1 VKDNREIGTLYGIG
15 VGPGD
20 PGLMTVKGAS
30 LLGECRHLFVP
41 KARTEA
47 NSLAL
52 SIAKTYLR
60 EQAEIHELVFPMSAD
75 EEELSAHW
83 RKNAKEIN
91 DILRAGE
98 DACFITLGDPF
109 LYSTFIY
116 LVRELRQLWPDA
128 RIVSVPGVTAFSAAA
143 SLCTFPVGEGRDG
156 VTIIPA
162 VEDIDHIR
170 RVLQDKG
177 TVILMKIGRRL
188 REVIDLLEEEGVID
202 GSVFVSRV
210 GMADQRIETD
220 LRSLRDVAPETGYLS
235 IILVHAKGR
244 SNGLG

>member
-1 VKDNREIGTLYGIG
+1 MKDSSEFGTLYGIG

-30 LLGECRHLFVP
+30 LLGECRHVFVP

-52 SIAKTYLR
+52 SIAKAYLR
-60 EQAEIHELVFPMSAD
+60 EEAEIHELVFPMSAD

-91 DILRAGE
+91 DLLRSGE

-116 LVRELRQLWPDA
+116 LVRELRLLRPGA

-162 VEDIDHIR
+162 VEDIDQIR

-177 TVILMKIGRRL
+177 TVILMKIGKRL
-188 REVIDLLEEEGVID
+188 REIIDLLEEEGVID

-210 GMADQRIETD
+210 GMADQRLEAD
-220 LRSLRDVAPETGYLS
+220 LRSLRDAAPETGYLS
-235 IILVHAKGR
+235 IVLVHAKGR
-244 SNGLG
+244 

>member
-1 VKDNREIGTLYGIG
+1 VSDKIILGTLYGIG

-20 PGLMTVKGAS
+20 PALMTVKGAS

-47 NSLAL
+47 SSLAL
-52 SIAKTYLR
+52 SIAKPYLR
-60 EQAEIHELVFPMSAD
+60 EQADIHELVFPMSAD

-83 RKNAKEIN
+83 RKNASEIN
-91 DILRAGE
+91 DILLEGS

-116 LVRELRQLWPDA
+116 LVRELRSLRPST

-143 SLCTFPVGEGRDG
+143 SLCAFPVGEGRDG

-162 VEDIDHIR
+162 VEDLDHIR
-170 RVLQDKG
+170 RVLKERG
-177 TVILMKIGRRL
+177 TVILMKIGKRL
-188 REVIDLLEEEGVID
+188 REVIDLLEEEGVMD

-210 GMADQRIETD
+210 GMADQRLETN
-220 LRSLRDVAPETGYLS
+220 LLSLRDAAPETGYLS
-235 IILVHAKGR
+235 IILVHATGK
-244 SNGLG
+244 

>member
-1 VKDNREIGTLYGIG
+1 MKDSSEFGILYGIG

-20 PGLMTVKGAS
+20 PELMTVKGAA
-30 LLGECRHLFVP
+30 LLGECLHVFVP

-83 RKNAKEIN
+83 RKNAYKIN
-91 DILRAGE
+91 DILRKRE
-98 DACFITLGDPF
+98 DACFITLGDPY

-116 LVRELRQLWPDA
+116 LVRELRQLQPEV
-128 RIVSVPGVTAFSAAA
+128 RIVSIPGVTAFSAAA
-143 SLCTFPVGEGRDG
+143 SLCAFPVGEGRDG

-162 VEDIDHIR
+162 VEDLDHVR

-188 REVIDLLEEEGVID
+188 REVIDLLEEEGVIH

-210 GMADQRIETD
+210 GMADQRLETD
-220 LRSLRDVAPETGYLS
+220 LRNLRDAAPETGYLS
-235 IILVHAKGR
+235 IILVHAKG
-244 SNGLG
+244 G

>member
-1 VKDNREIGTLYGIG
+1 MSDKIEFGTLYGIG

-30 LLGECRHLFVP
+30 LLGECRHVFVP

-52 SIAKTYLR
+52 SIAKNYLR
-60 EQAEIHELVFPMSAD
+60 EQAEIHELVFPMSAN

-91 DILRAGE
+91 DILREGA

-116 LVRELRQLWPDA
+116 LVRELRQLRPAA

-162 VEDIDHIR
+162 VEDLDHIR
-170 RVLQDKG
+170 RILQDKG
-177 TVILMKIGRRL
+177 TVILMK
-188 REVIDLLEEEGVID
+188 
-202 GSVFVSRV
+202 
-210 GMADQRIETD
+210 
-220 LRSLRDVAPETGYLS
+220 
-235 IILVHAKGR
+235 
-244 SNGLG
+244 

>member
-1 VKDNREIGTLYGIG
+1 MNDKTIFGTLYGIG

-20 PGLMTVKGAS
+20 PELMTVKGAS
-30 LLGECRHLFVP
+30 LLRECRYVFVP

-52 SIAKTYLR
+52 SIAKTYLQ

-75 EEELSAHW
+75 EEELSVHW

-91 DILRAGE
+91 DILRSGE

-116 LVRELRQLWPDA
+116 LVRELRQLRPEA

-162 VEDIDHIR
+162 VEDIDQIR

-188 REVIDLLEEEGVID
+188 REVIDLLEEEGVIE

-210 GMADQRIETD
+210 GMADQRLETD
-220 LRSLRDVAPETGYLS
+220 LRTLRDAAPETGYLS
-235 IILVHAKGR
+235 IILVHAKG
-244 SNGLG
+244 G

>member
-1 VKDNREIGTLYGIG
+1 MNDTTIFGTLYGIG

-20 PGLMTVKGAS
+20 PELITVKGAS
-30 LLGECRHLFVP
+30 LLRECRHVFVP

-83 RKNAKEIN
+83 RKNANKIS
-91 DILRAGE
+91 DILREGE
-98 DACFITLGDPF
+98 DACFITLGDPY

-116 LVRELRQLWPDA
+116 LVRELRQLRPGV

-143 SLCTFPVGEGRDG
+143 SLCAFPVGEGRDG

-162 VEDIDHIR
+162 VEDIEHIR

-188 REVIDLLEEEGVID
+188 REVIDLLEEEDVID

-210 GMADQRIETD
+210 GMEDQRLETD
-220 LRSLRDVAPETGYLS
+220 LRNLRDAAPEMGYLS
-235 IILVHAKGR
+235 IILVHSKG
-244 SNGLG
+244 G

>member
-1 VKDNREIGTLYGIG
+1 MCGTLYGIG

-30 LLGECRHLFVP
+30 LIGECRHLFVP

-47 NSLAL
+47 SSLAL
-52 SIAKTYLR
+52 SIAKSYLR
-60 EQAEIHELVFPMSAD
+60 EQAVIHELVFPMSTD

-83 RKNAKEIN
+83 RNNASRIN
-91 DILRAGE
+91 GILQKGE

-116 LVRELRQLWPDA
+116 LVRELRKLCPETP
-128 RIVSVPGVTAFSAAA
+128 IVSVPGVTAFSAAA
-143 SLCTFPVGEGRDG
+143 ALCTFPVGEGKDA

-162 VEDIDHIR
+162 AEDLNHIR
-170 RVLQDKG
+170 RVLKERG

-188 REVIDLLEEEGVID
+188 REIVDLLEEGGVIE
-202 GSVFVSRV
+202 GSVLVSRV
-210 GMADQRIETD
+210 GMADQHIETD
-220 LRSLRDVAPETGYLS
+220 LRNLRDAAPEAGYLS
-235 IILVHAKGR
+235 IILVHAKGE
-244 SNGLG
+244 GMAL

>member
-1 VKDNREIGTLYGIG
+1 MNDTTIFGTLYGIG

-20 PGLMTVKGAS
+20 PELMTVKGAS
-30 LLGECRHLFVP
+30 LLRECRHVFVP

-83 RKNAKEIN
+83 RKNANKISN
-91 DILRAGE
+91 ILRRGE
-98 DACFITLGDPF
+98 DACFITLGDPY

-116 LVRELRQLWPDA
+116 LVRELRQLQPEV

-143 SLCTFPVGEGRDG
+143 SLCAFPVGEGRDG

-162 VEDIDHIR
+162 VEDIEHIR

-188 REVIDLLEEEGVID
+188 REVIDLLEEEDVID

-210 GMADQRIETD
+210 GMEDQRLETD
-220 LRSLRDVAPETGYLS
+220 LRNLRDAAPEMGYLS
-235 IILVHAKGR
+235 IILVHSKG
-244 SNGLG
+244 G

>member
-1 VKDNREIGTLYGIG
+1 MSDKIIFGTLYGIG

-20 PGLMTVKGAS
+20 PELMTVKGAS
-30 LLGECRHLFVP
+30 LLRDCRHVFVP

-52 SIAKTYLR
+52 SIAKPYLR
-60 EQAEIHELVFPMSAD
+60 EHVEIHELVFPMSAD
-75 EEELSAHW
+75 EEDLSAHW
-83 RKNAKEIN
+83 RRNAGEIN
-91 DILRAGE
+91 DILRKGE

-116 LVRELRQLWPDA
+116 LVRELRQLRPGV

-143 SLCTFPVGEGRDG
+143 SLCAFPVGEGRDA

-162 VEDIDHIR
+162 VEDLDHIR

-188 REVIDLLEEEGVID
+188 RDVIDLLEEEGVID

-220 LRSLRDVAPETGYLS
+220 LRTLRDAAPETGYLS
-235 IILVHAKGR
+235 IILVHAKG
-244 SNGLG
+244 GGAAI

>member
-1 VKDNREIGTLYGIG
+1 MSNKIIFGTLYGIG

-20 PGLMTVKGAS
+20 PELMTVKGAS
-30 LLGECRHLFVP
+30 LLRECRHVFVP

-83 RKNAKEIN
+83 RKNANKISN
-91 DILRAGE
+91 ILRRGE
-98 DACFITLGDPF
+98 DACFITLGDPY

-116 LVRELRQLWPDA
+116 LVRELRQLQPEV

-143 SLCTFPVGEGRDG
+143 SLCAFPVGEGRDG

-162 VEDIDHIR
+162 VEDIEHIR

-188 REVIDLLEEEGVID
+188 REVIDLLEEEDVID

-210 GMADQRIETD
+210 GMEDQRLETD
-220 LRSLRDVAPETGYLS
+220 LRNLRDAAPEMGYLS
-235 IILVHAKGR
+235 IILVHSKG
-244 SNGLG
+244 G

>member
-1 VKDNREIGTLYGIG
+1 MNDTTIFGTLYGIG

-20 PGLMTVKGAS
+20 PELMTVKGAS
-30 LLGECRHLFVP
+30 LLRECRHVFVP

-83 RKNAKEIN
+83 RKNANKISN
-91 DILRAGE
+91 ILRRGE
-98 DACFITLGDPF
+98 DACFITLGDPY

-116 LVRELRQLWPDA
+116 LVRELRQLQPEV

-143 SLCTFPVGEGRDG
+143 SLCAFPVGEGRDG

-162 VEDIDHIR
+162 VEDIEHIR

-188 REVIDLLEEEGVID
+188 REVIDLLEEEDVID

-210 GMADQRIETD
+210 GMADQRLETD
-220 LRSLRDVAPETGYLS
+220 LRNLRDAAPEMGYLS
-235 IILVHAKGR
+235 IILVHSKG
-244 SNGLG
+244 G